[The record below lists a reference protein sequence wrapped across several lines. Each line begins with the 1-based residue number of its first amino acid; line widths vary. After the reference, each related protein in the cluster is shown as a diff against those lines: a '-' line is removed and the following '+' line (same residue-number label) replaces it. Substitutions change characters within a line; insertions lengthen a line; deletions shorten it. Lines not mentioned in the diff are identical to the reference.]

1 MCKDGTRGERVKRL
15 FCFPPFRP
23 FPHFLFVHERWEKD
37 ITDTFGTMTAA
48 VKSGQRRPDEDMLR
62 EEKVHAQ
69 YITLSPV
76 DSRFISICVT
86 NFSSDRD
93 YSHDWHGDDDDT
105 SMVLPCS

>member
-1 MCKDGTRGERVKRL
+1 MCKDGTRGERVKRS
-15 FCFPPFRP
+15 
-23 FPHFLFVHERWEKD
+23 
-37 ITDTFGTMTAA
+37 MTAA

-93 YSHDWHGDDDDT
+93 YSHDWDGHDDYIL
-105 SMVLPCS
+105 SLMGLPCS